1 MPVAVV
7 CGRVVDRLVLW
18 DIDRTL
24 VTAGAVSADIFAA
37 ALLATT
43 GLQLRQLPDTGG
55 RTDRDLVATVLV
67 AHGIAVHDELFE
79 LFFAELVLAARGRI
93 EDMRARGRALPG
105 ARAALEALA
114 EIPGVVQTVVTG
126 NLVSIAE
133 QKLSVFGLAD
143 LVDFEVGG
151 YGSDSVD
158 RADLV
163 RLSRERATHKYGT
176 VVADQRVVVIGDTI
190 HDIAGALANGVVAV
204 GVASERI
211 PAEVLQAAGAHVVL
225 ASLADT
231 AAVVAAVTTDV
242 HA

>member
-1 MPVAVV
+1 VE
-7 CGRVVDRLVLW
+7 RLVLW

-24 VTAGAVSADIFAA
+24 VSAGSVSMEIFAA
-37 ALLATT
+37 ALLAVT
-43 GLQLRQLPDTGG
+43 GRELEQLPDTGG
-55 RTDRDLVATVLV
+55 RTDRDLVGSVLV
-67 AHGIAVHDELFE
+67 AHGIAVHDEVFE
-79 LFFAELVLAARGRI
+79 VFFAELVLASQARVA
-93 EDMRARGRALPG
+93 DMRTRGRALPG

-143 LVDFEVGG
+143 LIDFQVGG

-163 RLSRERATHKYGT
+163 RLSRERAMSKYGT
-176 VVADQRVVVIGDTI
+176 AVADERVIVIGDTI

-211 PAEVLQAAGAHVVL
+211 PAADLRAAGAHVVL
-225 ASLADT
+225 PSLADT
-231 AAVVAAVTTDV
+231 AAVVAAVTTPEI
-242 HA
+242 HTWQ